1 MHSMSKSFGAEV
13 AHKAMGIAPE
23 ESELANE
30 LYTKPLPPSEAEF
43 NNRRARSGPLGRHAR
58 KPVAHASLGPTVRG
72 LGEHATVHNAV
83 LTTATAQHRLP
94 CTTDLVGVYFIHTAN
109 TTS

>member
-1 MHSMSKSFGAEV
+1 MHSISKSFGAEV

-43 NNRRARSGPLGRHAR
+43 NNRRARSGHYQSIPG
-58 KPVAHASLGPTVRG
+58 
-72 LGEHATVHNAV
+72 
-83 LTTATAQHRLP
+83 
-94 CTTDLVGVYFIHTAN
+94 
-109 TTS
+109 